1 MSGMERH
8 SLGDIARAIGATVAG
23 DESLLIARAA
33 EPAEAGPDDLAIAMD
48 PKYAAGLA
56 KGRARAAV
64 LWADADWRAMGL
76 AGAILVGRPRYAMAG
91 LTRHMDPGI
100 TIAQGIHPLA
110 AIDPTAEIGPGAA
123 IGAFVAIGPGAVIG
137 AGARIAPHVSIGEEA
152 RIGAD
157 AFLNAGVKICARV
170 TIGDRFIAHPGCV
183 IGGDGF
189 SFVTPEKSGVEE
201 IRETHAQR
209 TEIREQKWV
218 RIHSL
223 GGVEIGDDVEVGCN
237 SCIDRGTIR
246 ATRIGRGT
254 KIDNLVQIGHN
265 VQVGED
271 CMLCGMVGVAGSV
284 KIGDRV
290 VLGGGVGVNDNIF
303 IGDDVI
309 VGGAGRVFTNAPK
322 GWVMMGSPA
331 TRMETQLEIN
341 KAIRRLPRL
350 VAKVDR
356 LQETVAKTLQSGAG
370 GEAPGQD
377 ED

>member
-1 MSGMERH
+1 MGH
-8 SLGDIARAIGATVAG
+8 SLGDIARAIGAEVAG
-23 DESLLIARAA
+23 DASLTIVRAA

-56 KGRARAAV
+56 QGQARAAV
-64 LWADADWRAMGL
+64 LWADADWRGL
-76 AGAILVGRPRYAMAG
+76 GLRAAILVGRPRYAMSG

-100 TIAQGIHPLA
+100 AIAEGIHPLA
-110 AIDPTAEIGPGAA
+110 VVDPTARIGEGAA
-123 IGAFVAIGPGAVIG
+123 IGPFVTIGPRAVVG
-137 AGARIAPHVSIGEEA
+137 PRARIASHVSIGEDV
-152 RIGAD
+152 RIGAEV
-157 AFLNAGVKICARV
+157 FLHSGARLCARIV
-170 TIGDRFIAHPGCV
+170 IGDRFIGHPGCV

-189 SFVTPEKSGVEE
+189 SFVTPEKSGVEQ
-201 IRETHAQR
+201 IRETVGQR
-209 TEIREQKWV
+209 GEIREQKWV

-223 GGVEIGDDVEVGCN
+223 GAVEIGDDVEVGCN

-246 ATRIGRGT
+246 ATRIGSGT
-254 KIDNLVQIGHN
+254 KIDNLVQVGHN
-265 VQVGED
+265 VQMGED
-271 CMLCGMVGVAGSV
+271 CLICGMVGIAGSV
-284 KIGDRV
+284 RIGHRV

-331 TRMETQLEIN
+331 VKMETQLEIN

-350 VAKVDR
+350 VQKVDR
-356 LQETVAKTLQSGAG
+356 LQETVAKSLQGSAG
-370 GEAPGQD
+370 GQSPGEG